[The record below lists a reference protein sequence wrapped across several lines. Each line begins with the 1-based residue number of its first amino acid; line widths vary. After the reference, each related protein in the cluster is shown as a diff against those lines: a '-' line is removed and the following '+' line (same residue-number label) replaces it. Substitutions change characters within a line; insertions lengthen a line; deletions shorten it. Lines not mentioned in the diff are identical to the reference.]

1 MPLQYIID
9 GYNIINHPSFSN
21 LHKKIKDSRFAL
33 LEFIKHKRLC
43 GSSKNSITVVFD
55 GYPKYTAEKTDTAG
69 INVIFSRQDSADERI
84 KRMVE
89 NSGDFK
95 NIVVV
100 SDDKEIRFFV
110 KSVGAKAKGVE
121 EFVNPANLAQAR
133 IKRKGRLKDEGDI
146 VGLELTFSQRHKI
159 NEELRKIWLK
169 E

>member
-9 GYNIINHPSFSN
+9 GYNITNHPSFAN

-33 LEFIKHKRLC
+33 LEFIKYKRLC
-43 GSSKNSITVVFD
+43 GSPKNKITVVFD
-55 GYPKYTAEKTDTAG
+55 GFPKISEEKNWDAE

-84 KRMVE
+84 KRIVE

-110 KSVGAKAKGVE
+110 KSVGARARGVE
-121 EFVNPANLAQAR
+121 EFINPANLAQAR
-133 IKRKGRLKDEGDI
+133 IKRKGRLKDEGDLA
-146 VGLELTFSQRHKI
+146 GLELTFSQRQKI
-159 NEELRKIWLK
+159 NEELKKIWLK